1 MDAIQRFE
9 RTLTSVETAFNIAGS
24 TPAVSVFSSML
35 RVALGKIQAVVGSIF
50 ATAGFVGTLLTRGD
64 TQKIFEK
71 MMTSGIEHTLHGV
84 ANIVRGVTEFV
95 LGMTFFGSL
104 IPLIVQAT
112 SENGF
117 APRFTYIQT
126 PVAHRE
132 QLALA

>member
-24 TPAVSVFSSML
+24 TPVVSVFSSML
-35 RVALGKIQAVVGSIF
+35 RVVLGKVQAVAGSIF
-50 ATAGFVGTLLTRGD
+50 ATAGFVGTICTRGD
-64 TQKIFEK
+64 TQRMFEK
-71 MMTSGIEHTLHGV
+71 MMTTGIEHTLHGV
-84 ANIVRGVTEFV
+84 ANVVRGVAEFV

-104 IPLIVQAT
+104 IPLIAQAT

-126 PVAHRE
+126 PSAHRE
-132 QLALA
+132 LLVPA